1 VASKLAGTQLI
12 ALTFK
17 AILQQGRRM
26 MATAPGS
33 LAAFIITLPFA
44 LLVSD
49 SVGTMQFVFLLLAM
63 VNLLA
68 LARVT
73 FAWFGMLVGRD
84 TAAAQL
90 ARGGNA
96 EAKHLALLVLFVV
109 VVGAILR
116 ASADIPILLYF
127 AMKGVGD
134 AGFFIALFIVLGLLW
149 VPFVYAG
156 AVVALSWVRAVAA
169 GEYGFKAMR
178 DAMRF
183 KRWPLVT
190 ALFVLLVSVGFTK
203 AMVADVARFP
213 TTSGV
218 GFSAAGMLISIGMFV
233 IVSVMCAVAYRESV
247 PQAADT
253 AGDPAVLA

>member
-1 VASKLAGTQLI
+1 MASKLAGTRFI

-17 AILQQGRRM
+17 AIRQQGRRM
-26 MATAPGS
+26 MTVAPGS
-33 LAAFIITLPFA
+33 LAAFIVSLPFA
-44 LLVSD
+44 LLVSN

-63 VNLLA
+63 VSLLA
-68 LARVT
+68 LARLT
-73 FAWFGMLVGRD
+73 FTWLAMLVGRD
-84 TAAAQL
+84 EAATQL

-134 AGFFIALFIVLGLLW
+134 TGFFLALFTVLGLLW

-156 AVVALSWVRAVAA
+156 AVVALSWVHAVAA
-169 GEYGFKAMR
+169 GEYGFNAMR
-178 DAMRF
+178 GAMRF

-218 GFSAAGMLISIGMFV
+218 GFSVAGMLISIGMLV
-233 IVSVMCAVAYRESV
+233 IVTMMCAVAYRESV
-247 PQAADT
+247 PRAPDT
-253 AGDPAVLA
+253 SSDPGVLV